1 MSEYQTEIPSIV
13 ILQLKVNNEKVYKH
27 PSTINL
33 EQLGIKNHQKKKKK
47 NPWSAVIYSDLGIY
61 CSEYH
66 TIISVSQSTLTC
78 SYTHINYTPADRYKC
93 THTLD
98 H

>member
-47 NPWSAVIYSDLGIY
+47 IHGVQLFTQTWAFTV
-61 CSEYH
+61 
-66 TIISVSQSTLTC
+66 QST
-78 SYTHINYTPADRYKC
+78 
-93 THTLD
+93 TLLFQLVRA